1 LKSPES
7 AKGIQ
12 GNPSFF
18 SWNCLDFAWIY
29 LVLGAAL
36 TAGEARGDGSFNG
49 HATLT
54 FADLCRF

>member
-18 SWNCLDFAWIY
+18 ARIY
-29 LVLGAAL
+29 LVLLGFVW
-36 TAGEARGDGSFNG
+36 R
-49 HATLT
+49 
-54 FADLCRF
+54 